1 MFSRDAIWGK
11 YCSKE
16 VFWFSEDGAIVP
28 NILGR
33 SLYYT
38 DVNPIIRGGVGA
50 RNPLLRSKLCNYN
63 ESESRA

>member
-28 NILGR
+28 NILKR

-38 DVNPIIRGGVGA
+38 QVNPISRGGGE

-63 ESESRA
+63 ESESLA